1 MAFSDGPPIFDSWM
15 AISPRYNIPESTSED
30 QGAVIRFALNYPRT
44 NTKVKDLDQV
54 ATIAIA
60 ALFIVICICG
70 GASKIRKWI
79 RRGTESW
86 VTEEFTCLDT
96 QSKGES
102 DQKDDTEAIV
112 FDSITLH
119 VCT

>member
-1 MAFSDGPPIFDSWM
+1 M
-15 AISPRYNIPESTSED
+15 AISRRYNTPESTSADE
-30 QGAVIRFALNYPRT
+30 GAVFRFALNYPRT
-44 NTKVKDLDQV
+44 NTKVTDLDQV
-54 ATIAIA
+54 AAIAIA
-60 ALFIVICICG
+60 ALFIVICACG
-70 GASKIRKWI
+70 GVSKIRKWI

-112 FDSITLH
+112 
-119 VCT
+119 